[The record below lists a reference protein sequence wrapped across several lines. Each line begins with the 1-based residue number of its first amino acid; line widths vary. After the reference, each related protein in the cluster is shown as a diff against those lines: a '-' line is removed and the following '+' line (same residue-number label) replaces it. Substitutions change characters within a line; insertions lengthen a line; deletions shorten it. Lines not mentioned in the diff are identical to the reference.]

1 MHHGLALWIFN
12 DSLRSSFVFAAAQT
26 IAVDRMAASTETAS
40 STRTAASVDKAE
52 EDMTKTDCPVCP
64 STNTPGPQQLDLE
77 KGPPE
82 TGSHR
87 DVEDPDLVTWAGP
100 DDPENPQNWPDG
112 LKWKYTCTVAMFVFM
127 APISS
132 AIIAPA
138 LGNLGEAL
146 GMHSRVE
153 EFLSLGI
160 FILGYAVGPIFF
172 GPASEMYGRVRVLQV
187 SNVWYIAWNLG
198 CAFATTKAQFLP
210 FRFLAGVGGSAPLAV
225 GGGAIR
231 QDAPRP
237 PRPPPRPLV

>member
-1 MHHGLALWIFN
+1 
-12 DSLRSSFVFAAAQT
+12 
-26 IAVDRMAASTETAS
+26 MAASTAETAS
-40 STRTAASVDKAE
+40 STRTTVSVEKAE
-52 EDMTKTDCPVCP
+52 TDITKTNCP
-64 STNTPGPQQLDLE
+64 SIKSPPDLQPVDLE
-77 KGPPE
+77 KGAPKL
-82 TGSHR
+82 GHQNA
-87 DVEDPDLVTWAGP
+87 EDPADLVTWAGP
-100 DDPENPQNWPDG
+100 DDPENPQNWPSS
-112 LKWKYTCTVAMFVFM
+112 LKWKYTCAVAMFVFM

-138 LGNLGEAL
+138 LDNLGRDL
-146 GMHSRVE
+146 GMHSQVE

-172 GPASEMYGRVRVLQV
+172 GPASEMYGRVRVLQI

-231 QDAPRP
+231 
-237 PRPPPRPLV
+237 